1 MKLKLGLEVGDMRCE
16 CVLEMD
22 TMEQLKAAVPEALD
36 TAQKQL
42 DAYRNFVAKKTTL
55 IEEFEKQNAL

>member
-1 MKLKLGLEVGDMRCE
+1 
-16 CVLEMD
+16 MD